1 MSKISLIVPQ
11 LLLGEYKKTVK
22 LGQFSFTVYAP
33 TLQRIVDMFGS
44 YSSLDN
50 SLTKLGVLAA
60 APEGVDQIAKV
71 LATAICKHRIGRKY
85 LVRYIMKFA
94 SLNQIKEAASML
106 SMDLISGKELFES
119 VTLDPSETDTKNAI
133 VKGNK
138 TIIGQV
144 ATFMENLHLNRKEV
158 FEEIPYIGL
167 LLMSADKLRV
177 EYPPKEG
184 EEGEEGKD
192 VVVSE
197 RKVISG
203 KELLKRRRNG

>member
-1 MSKISLIVPQ
+1 MSKTSLIVPQ

-22 LGQFSFTVYAP
+22 LGRFSFDIYAP

-44 YSSLDN
+44 YPSLDN
-50 SLTKLGVLAA
+50 SLTKLGVLAS

-71 LATAICKHRIGRKY
+71 LATAICKHRIGRTY

-119 VTLDPSETDTKNAI
+119 VTLDRSETDTKNAI

-177 EYPPKEG
+177 EYPKESKEDTDSDEK
-184 EEGEEGKD
+184 EEL
-192 VVVSE
+192 
-197 RKVISG
+197 SG
-203 KELLKRRRNG
+203 KELLKRKRNG